1 MTHTMGFDLNIRA
14 VLSLCSDTGKPYY
27 YMESSSRGLSMRI
40 YDLSTLSIPKE
51 HRRFLKQRGSI
62 FHAYTSCVF
71 DEEIITVTI
80 TDFLE
85 KYPPW
90 EAVKAYDEENTYW
103 TETDHNEFKKA
114 LEWFDQDSIQYTI
127 DWSY

>member
-1 MTHTMGFDLNIRA
+1 MGFDLNIRA
-14 VLSLCSDTGKPYY
+14 LLSLCSDTGKPYY
-27 YMESSSRGLSMRI
+27 YMESSSRSLATRI
-40 YDLSTLSIPKE
+40 YDLSKLSVPKE
-51 HRRFLKQRGSI
+51 HRRFLNQRGSI
-62 FHAYTSCVF
+62 FHAYTSCIF
-71 DEEIITVTI
+71 DEETVMATI

-103 TETDHNEFKKA
+103 TEIDHDEFKKA